1 MNLSPIPPNSSL
13 FYCKFD
19 NLHGPHA
26 GHSSLVAAEGGRPK
40 IQIPVLYEDENCLV
54 FNKPSGLLVIPT
66 DKNEHHTLVNIV
78 NQQTLPVAGQAE
90 QGHLYPAHRLD
101 RDTSGVIL
109 FAKGKDCQ
117 QKLMQFFKDK
127 QVHKTYI
134 AFVHGRVIEAR
145 GKIRIPVKD
154 FHQRKFARHLPA
166 QSALTYYEVESYYK
180 NFTVVRVMPITG
192 RTNQIRIH
200 FTKIGHPL
208 VGEDKYAFRRDFAL
222 RFRRTAL
229 HALRLEWPRMTG
241 EGMIKV
247 EAPLAAD
254 MADFLDRQKGDKA

>member
-1 MNLSPIPPNSSL
+1 MNIAQRPPT
-13 FYCKFD
+13 
-19 NLHGPHA
+19 
-26 GHSSLVAAEGGRPK
+26 PK

-66 DKNEHHTLVNIV
+66 DKNEDHTLVNIV
-78 NQQTLPVAGQAE
+78 NQQHSPSQEGHT

-101 RDTSGVIL
+101 RDTSGAIL
-109 FAKGKDCQ
+109 FAKGKDCR

-134 AFVHGRVIEAR
+134 AFVHGRVIAPR
-145 GKIRIPVKD
+145 GKIRIPIKD

-166 QSALTYYEVESYYK
+166 QSALTHYEVEGYYK
-180 NFTVVRVMPITG
+180 NFTVVRVMPVTG

-200 FTKIGHPL
+200 FAKIGHPL

-229 HALRLEWPRMTG
+229 HALRLEWPQMTG
-241 EGMIKV
+241 GGRIKV
-247 EAPLAAD
+247 EAPLAKD
-254 MADFLDRQKGDKA
+254 MEDFLDRQKGDNA